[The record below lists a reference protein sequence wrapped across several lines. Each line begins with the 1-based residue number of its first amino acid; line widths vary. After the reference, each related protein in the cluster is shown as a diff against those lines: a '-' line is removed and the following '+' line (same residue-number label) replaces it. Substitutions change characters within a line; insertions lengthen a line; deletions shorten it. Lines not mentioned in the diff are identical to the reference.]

1 MTASNILIEN
11 EDIPLASL
19 PDVQIERRK
28 GLSTYIVTVTVDTTF
43 SSTILDNC
51 TIGNEITIKVDG
63 VSYLGTIS
71 GFGCRTG
78 HSIVQIEEATCAH

>member
-1 MTASNILIEN
+1 MTVSGIEIEN
-11 EDIPLASL
+11 EDIPIASL

-28 GLSTYIVTVTVDTTF
+28 GLSTYIVTVTIDTAF